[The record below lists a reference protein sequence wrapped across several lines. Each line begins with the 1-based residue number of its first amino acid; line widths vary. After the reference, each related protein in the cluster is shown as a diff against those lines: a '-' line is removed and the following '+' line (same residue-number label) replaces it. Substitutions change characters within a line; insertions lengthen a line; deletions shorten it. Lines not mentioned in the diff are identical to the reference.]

1 MRDYVAAF
9 LGCTAA
15 IAAVVV
21 ASILFFGS
29 AKLVTFVVV
38 IALGHLLLLGVP
50 AFLLLNKRN
59 KISAWS
65 SSTAG
70 FICGASPTAILL
82 WPLWNPEMM
91 TTTSHRLG
99 EENIVTMIEGIPTLA
114 GWVEYVLTFS
124 FMGAFGVVAG
134 FCFWMVWS
142 RTNVA

>member
-1 MRDYVAAF
+1 MKDYVAAF

-15 IAAVVV
+15 MAAVVV
-21 ASILFFGS
+21 ASIIFFGPG
-29 AKLVTFVVV
+29 KLTMFVVV

-50 AFLLLNKRN
+50 AFLFLNKRN
-59 KISAWS
+59 KISARS

-82 WPLWNPEMM
+82 WPLWNPELQ
-91 TTTSHRLG
+91 TTVSHRFG
-99 EENIVTMIEGIPTLA
+99 EEYIVTTIDGIPTLA
-114 GWVEYVLTFS
+114 GWIEYILVFS

-142 RTNVA
+142 RTNAA